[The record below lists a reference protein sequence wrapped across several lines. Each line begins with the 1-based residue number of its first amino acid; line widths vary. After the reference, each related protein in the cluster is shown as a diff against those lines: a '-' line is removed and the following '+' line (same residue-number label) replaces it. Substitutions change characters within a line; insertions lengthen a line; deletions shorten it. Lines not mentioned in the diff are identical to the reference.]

1 MSRLLTVRRRVSVG
15 VLGGLLLSVAPPH
28 VAWSFP
34 GDGAG
39 QGQGG
44 TAQGVITAS
53 VTFSSEGGT
62 YDASRCT
69 YEMIDG
75 TFDAGSV
82 GQGTWPWTSNGVTY
96 HLWRRT
102 CPDGETYV
110 QFPETTPEDILP
122 RLLDRLRHEVLPKPA
137 PVFEMLDPTHGWA
150 YVRTPLDFR
159 VGDGA
164 WAPVA
169 VTASVGPIWA
179 TVTAVPS
186 RLTFDPGDPAGPG
199 PVVCTGDGPVAPYVP
214 ETPGACAYTYLNAS
228 STSHVDGYHFQTRL
242 TIDWSISWTSSTG
255 AGGPLEPY
263 STFSD
268 ALLAVA
274 EVKGLVTCTG
284 PRPEQGGC

>member
-1 MSRLLTVRRRVSVG
+1 MSHVVTRTLALGAAVA
-15 VLGGLLLSVAPPH
+15 VLGVCAAGPA
-28 VAWSFP
+28 AAFP
-34 GDGAG
+34 GNGSG
-39 QGQGG
+39 QGSGD
-44 TAQGVITAS
+44 AAKGVITAE
-53 VTFSSEGGT
+53 VTYRTDGASS
-62 YDASRCT
+62 DSSRCT
-69 YEMIDG
+69 FELIDG

-102 CPDGETYV
+102 CPDGETYL

-122 RLLDRLRHEVLPKPA
+122 RLLDQLRKAALPKPT

-159 VGDGA
+159 VDAAA
-164 WAPVA
+164 WSPVS

-179 TVTAVPS
+179 TVTARPS

-199 PVVCTGDGPVAPYVP
+199 AVSCAGDGPVAPYVP
-214 ETPGACAYTYLNAS
+214 ETPGVCSYTFVNAS
-228 STSHVDGYHFQTRL
+228 STSRVDGYHFSTRL

-255 AGGPLEPY
+255 AGGVLEPF
-263 STFSD
+263 STFTD
-268 ALLAVA
+268 APLAVA